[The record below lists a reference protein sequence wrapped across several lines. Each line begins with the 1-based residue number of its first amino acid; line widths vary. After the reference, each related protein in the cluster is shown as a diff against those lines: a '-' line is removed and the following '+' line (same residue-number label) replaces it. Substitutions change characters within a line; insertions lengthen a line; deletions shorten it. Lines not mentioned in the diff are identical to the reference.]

1 MGDGMITVRHALLT
15 GCAVFAAVVGVSSA
29 SAGSLTVSAY
39 GGWNGSFNSDVNFTG
54 PSTDWTV
61 KNVPWE
67 GLSLGGGDAPYYGAR
82 LTYWSVL
89 IPNLGIALDY
99 THDKVRANPA
109 ASVSYSGTLNGS
121 SFNGTNTIGNLFGAL
136 RFTNG
141 LNLVTINALYRLH
154 SIGILHPY
162 VGAGVGITIPE
173 VEVTG
178 NGSTVPFARTF
189 AYEYGGP
196 AAQGIAGVDLTLTKR
211 VSVFTEYKLSWTSV
225 NSPITGGDRI
235 HTTIVTNHLLAGLTL
250 QLW

>member
-1 MGDGMITVRHALLT
+1 VGDALVTARLALLM
-15 GCAVFAAVVGVSSA
+15 GCIAFTAAVGVGSA

-54 PSTDWTV
+54 PGTDWTV
-61 KNVPWE
+61 KNIPWE
-67 GLSLGGGDAPYYGAR
+67 GLSVGGGDAPYYGVR
-82 LTYWSVL
+82 VTYWSVL
-89 IPNLGIALDY
+89 VPNLGIALDY
-99 THDKVRANPA
+99 THAKVRANPA
-109 ASVSYSGTLNGS
+109 ASVSYSGPLGGP

-141 LNLVTINALYRLH
+141 LNLVTLNALYRLR
-154 SIGILHPY
+154 SIGMLHPY
-162 VGAGVGITIPE
+162 VGAGLGISIPE

-178 NGSTVPFARTF
+178 NGSTVNFARTF

-196 AAQGIAGVDLTLTKR
+196 AAQGIAGIDLTLTKR
-211 VSVFTEYKLSWTSV
+211 ISVFTEYKLSWTSV